1 MARAKISLIGGGQIG
16 GNLALLA
23 AQKEL
28 GDIVIFDIP
37 KAEGM
42 VKGKALDLMQLKP
55 HDGYDANISGTSDW
69 KDLTDSDVFIITA
82 GLPRKPGMDREDLLE
97 INLGIMTDV
106 AENIKEYSPNAF
118 VIVVSNPLDAMVYA
132 FYKVS
137 QLKKNMVVGMAGALD
152 SARFRAFIA
161 MEVGCSVQD
170 VTCMVLGGHGDTMV
184 PITRFGT
191 VGGVPIESL
200 INPDRLEEIVNRT
213 RFAGGEIVKL
223 FGNGSAFYAP
233 AQSAI
238 EMAESYLRDKKRIIP
253 CASLCEGEFGIN
265 GYFIGVPSVIGS
277 GGVENILEF
286 SLTEEEKFELKNTLE
301 AVKKTAKDFINAR
314 KSDRIGI
321 LVFAGESFIQCP
333 LTIDKEVL
341 LALMDDIQVAEQ
353 SYDGTAIGM
362 AIANATNRLRNSD
375 AKSKV
380 MILLSDGSNNA
391 GELDPLTSADLASN
405 FDIKIYTIGAGTN
418 QDVSFIPGR
427 GYIRNEIDE
436 VTLKSIANR
445 TNGKYFRATNVV
457 GLEDVY
463 KTIDELE
470 RTEIE
475 IKEFTRYKELFG
487 WLLIPAM
494 IIGLGGHTIDRT
506 IFRKQL

>member
-55 HDGYDANISGTSDW
+55 HDGYDANISGTSNW

-106 AENIKEYSPNAF
+106 AENIKKYSPNAF

-161 MEVGCSVQD
+161 MEVGCAVQD

-184 PITRFGT
+184 PITRVGT

-265 GYFIGVPSVIGS
+265 GYFIGVPSMIGKN
-277 GGVENILEF
+277 GVEKILEF
-286 SLTEEEKFELKNTLE
+286 ELRDDEKSALDNTLE
-301 AVKKTAKDFINAR
+301 AVKKT
-314 KSDRIGI
+314 
-321 LVFAGESFIQCP
+321 
-333 LTIDKEVL
+333 VL
-341 LALMDDIQVAEQ
+341 ETKL
-353 SYDGTAIGM
+353 
-362 AIANATNRLRNSD
+362 
-375 AKSKV
+375 
-380 MILLSDGSNNA
+380 
-391 GELDPLTSADLASN
+391 
-405 FDIKIYTIGAGTN
+405 
-418 QDVSFIPGR
+418 
-427 GYIRNEIDE
+427 
-436 VTLKSIANR
+436 
-445 TNGKYFRATNVV
+445 
-457 GLEDVY
+457 
-463 KTIDELE
+463 
-470 RTEIE
+470 
-475 IKEFTRYKELFG
+475 
-487 WLLIPAM
+487 
-494 IIGLGGHTIDRT
+494 
-506 IFRKQL
+506 